1 MTDRFDSL
9 FAAIDGFDAD
19 GFAAHLSDDV
29 EFVYGSGEPVRGRD
43 AVRAHVAGFFAVFEA
58 IEHTVD
64 EVWRP
69 APDVVVMEGRVCYR
83 RAGLSDVRVPFVN
96 VLRMR
101 DGVIRQYR
109 VYVDPSPLAASSPA
123 A

>member
-1 MTDRFDSL
+1 MVDRFDSL

-43 AVRAHVAGFFAVFEA
+43 AVRAHVAGFFTAFDG
-58 IEHTVD
+58 IEHSID

-69 APDVVVMEGRVCYR
+69 ASDVVVMEGRVCYR
-83 RAGLSDVRVPFVN
+83 RAGLPDVRVPFVN

-101 DGVIRQYR
+101 DGAIRQYR
-109 VYVDPSPLAASSPA
+109 IYVDPSPLAVPSASA
-123 A
+123 